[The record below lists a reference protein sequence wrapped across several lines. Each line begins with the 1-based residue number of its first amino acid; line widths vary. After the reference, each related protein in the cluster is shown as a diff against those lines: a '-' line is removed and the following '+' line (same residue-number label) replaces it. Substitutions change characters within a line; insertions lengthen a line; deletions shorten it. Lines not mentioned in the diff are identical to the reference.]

1 MKKKIKEL
9 EENINDLDN
18 NKISSKD
25 TERKINDLIYKIEN
39 NEKNNKS
46 KFNIIKKKLDSN
58 EKNNKLEKLIEE
70 NDEYSK
76 NK

>member
-25 TERKINDLIYKIEN
+25 TERKINDLVYKIEN

-46 KFNIIKKKLDSN
+46 KFNIIEKK
-58 EKNNKLEKLIEE
+58 IRF
-70 NDEYSK
+70 
-76 NK
+76 